1 MKKFISILTLVVLTL
16 TLIAGCGAAEEPSN
30 GEPELTPILVG
41 ATPAPHAEILEVVKP
56 LLLEQGYD
64 LQIVDFVDYVQPNL
78 SVDSG
83 DIDANYFQHQP
94 YLDDFNA
101 EQGTELVSI
110 AAVHYEP
117 FGIYPGKTTSLDAL
131 PDGAKIAVPNDT
143 TNEARALLLL
153 EAQGLIGLEEN
164 LGLTAT
170 KQDIISNPKNYD
182 IVELEAAQIP
192 RSLPDVDIAV
202 INGNYALEA
211 QLSVKSDALATEDAS
226 SVAAQTYANILVV
239 RAGDEEREDLQALAA
254 ALLSPEVK
262 AFIENTYDGAVV
274 PMF

>member
-1 MKKFISILTLVVLTL
+1 MKKFISILTLAVLTL
-16 TLIAGCGAAEEPSN
+16 TLVAGCGAADEPSN
-30 GEPELTPILVG
+30 GEGELTPILVG
-41 ATPAPHAEILEVVKP
+41 ATPAPHAEILEIVKP
-56 LLLEQGYD
+56 LLLEQGYE

-78 SVDSG
+78 AVDSG

-117 FGIYPGKTTSLDAL
+117 FGIYPGKTGSLDAL

-153 EAQGLIGLEEN
+153 EAQGLIGLKEN

-170 KQDIISNPKNYD
+170 KNDITANPRNFD

-211 QLSVKSDALATEDAS
+211 QLSVKSDALATEDSS

-239 RAGDEEREDLQALAA
+239 RVGDEEREDLQALAA

-262 AFIENTYDGAVV
+262 AFIESSYDGAVV

>member
-1 MKKFISILTLVVLTL
+1 MKRSLTLVLLVLLTL
-16 TLIAGCGAAEEPSN
+16 FLVAGCAGNESPEN
-30 GEPELTPILVG
+30 GESELTPITVG

-56 LLLEQGYD
+56 LLLEKGYD
-64 LQIVDFVDYVQPNL
+64 LQIVDYVDYVQPNL
-78 SVDSG
+78 AVDSG

-94 YLDDFNA
+94 YLDDFNN
-101 EQGTELVSI
+101 EKGTDLVSI

-117 FGIYPGKTTSLDAL
+117 FGIYPGKTASLDAL

-153 EAQGLIGLEEN
+153 EAQGLIELTEN
-164 LGLTAT
+164 IGLTAT
-170 KQDIISNPKNYD
+170 KNDITGNPKNFD
-182 IVELEAAQIP
+182 IVELEAAQLP

-211 QLSVKSDALATEDAS
+211 GLKVQRDALATEDAS

-239 RAGDEEREDLQALAA
+239 KAGDEGREELKALAE
-254 ALLSPEVK
+254 ALLSPQVK
-262 AFIENTYDGAVV
+262 EFIESTYEGAVV

>member
-1 MKKFISILTLVVLTL
+1 MKKFVSIFTLVILTL
-16 TLIAGCGAAEEPSN
+16 TLIAGCGAAEEPSDT
-30 GEPELTPILVG
+30 EAELTPILVG
-41 ATPAPHAEILEVVKP
+41 ATPAPHAEILEIVKP

-64 LQIVDFVDYVQPNL
+64 LKIVDFVDYVQPNL
-78 SVDSG
+78 AVDSG

-117 FGIYPGKTTSLDAL
+117 FGIYPGKTSSLDAL

-153 EAQGLIGLEEN
+153 EAQGLIKLKAN

-170 KQDIISNPKNYD
+170 KNDIIDNPKNFD

-211 QLSVKSDALATEDAS
+211 QLSVKNDALATEDAS

-239 RAGDEEREDLQALAA
+239 KVGNEGREDLQALAA

-262 AFIENTYDGAVV
+262 AFIESTYDGAVV

>member
-30 GEPELTPILVG
+30 GESELTPILVG

-153 EAQGLIGLEEN
+153 EAQGLIGLKEN